1 MGVQSRIFLWP
12 DQDPWR
18 SAGQEEG
25 SRFPRAGVGE
35 RRAAFGTEAPA
46 VVSGKL
52 DFNMPGT
59 QPPELDGPNA
69 RTPKPSKRGSGPCHP
84 THPVVSPGLDPRDC
98 LLASE
103 GI

>member
-12 DQDPWR
+12 DQGPWR

-35 RRAAFGTEAPA
+35 RRAAFGTEASA

-52 DFNMPGT
+52 DFNMPST

-69 RTPKPSKRGSGPCHP
+69 RTTETQQEGVWPMPSHSPSGLSRP
-84 THPVVSPGLDPRDC
+84 
-98 LLASE
+98 
-103 GI
+103 

>member
-69 RTPKPSKRGSGPCHP
+69 RTPKPSK
-84 THPVVSPGLDPRDC
+84 
-98 LLASE
+98 
-103 GI
+103 I